1 MVEDDSGEIES
12 GVLAA
17 KTFLQEIER
26 IVKAGRDND
35 GGEFDITAIV
45 DLLESDQFASDLRLR
60 RGFALVI
67 ADALGSAV
75 DRGLDSSTL
84 NPQERLDALANSF
97 QGQESVLAD
106 LDLPRVQGKVRC
118 RTC

>member
-1 MVEDDSGEIES
+1 MVEDDSGEIAS

-17 KTFLQEIER
+17 KTFLQEIEG
-26 IVKAGRDND
+26 IVKAGRGND

-84 NPQERLDALANSF
+84 NPQERPDALANSF
-97 QGQESVLAD
+97 QGRESVLAG
-106 LDLPRVQGKVRC
+106 LDRPRVQGKVRC